1 MPAADTDATVNR
13 ETDRMRLIDAE
24 LRKPERG
31 GEPLRDYLARMWNQG
46 NGDTWDNIALDLR
59 QKLTG
64 TPYERIPRETVSQ
77 YARRY
82 GVAPGERPRGMAR
95 IRRSRPSG

>member
-1 MPAADTDATVNR
+1 MPADTDTAADR
-13 ETDRMRLIDAE
+13 ETDRMRLIDGV
-24 LRKPERG
+24 LRERH
-31 GEPLRDYLARMWNQG
+31 GESLRAYLARMWADG

-82 GVAPGERPRGMAR
+82 GVAPEDRPKGMAR
-95 IRRSRPSG
+95 IRRQRPSQ